1 MDFSQKSLV
10 RFGHD
15 DRHCSPGEHE
25 QEDGPLPEPGG
36 QEDPVFAAQDVAQM
50 SEDVRVSGS
59 LQSDSE
65 ARHHEE
71 DVGQDVDLCPIKG
84 KLFSKKKIWSANV

>member
-1 MDFSQKSLV
+1 MDFCQESLI

-15 DRHCSPGEHE
+15 DWHRSPGEHE
-25 QEDGPLPEPGG
+25 EENGSLPEPGG
-36 QEDPVFAAQDVAQM
+36 QEDPVLAAQDVAQVTQ
-50 SEDVRVSGS
+50 DVRVSGG

-71 DVGQDVDLCPIKG
+71 DVGQDVDL
-84 KLFSKKKIWSANV
+84 